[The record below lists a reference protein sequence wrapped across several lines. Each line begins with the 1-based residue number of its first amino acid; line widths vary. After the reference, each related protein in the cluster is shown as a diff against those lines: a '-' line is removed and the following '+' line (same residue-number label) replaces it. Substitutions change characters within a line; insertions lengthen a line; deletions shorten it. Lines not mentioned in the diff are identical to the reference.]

1 MTSRLPPAVRPL
13 SARPLALCVPAAALP
28 APGRPAR
35 CAAAAL
41 LLAGTAAL
49 LGACAPVAPVEQ
61 GPIYTRFGDAVREAR
76 ARQTLNPEASRNT
89 DPVAGIDGEAGR
101 QAIDGYQ
108 RSFKE
113 PPRTFNILGIGGTG
127 VTASP

>member
-1 MTSRLPPAVRPL
+1 M
-13 SARPLALCVPAAALP
+13 
-28 APGRPAR
+28 
-35 CAAAAL
+35 